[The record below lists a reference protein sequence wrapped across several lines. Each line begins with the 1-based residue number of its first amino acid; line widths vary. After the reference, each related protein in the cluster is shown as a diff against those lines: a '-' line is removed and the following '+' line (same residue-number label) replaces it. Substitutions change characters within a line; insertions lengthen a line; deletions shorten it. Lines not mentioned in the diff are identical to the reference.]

1 MKKQS
6 FKLFALALVLG
17 LFTVL
22 GTASSANAQSLL
34 RLNIPFEFHVGSE
47 KYAAGKYEIKK
58 INSSVYLL
66 RNADVGKAFLIGTDN
81 DVSQNK
87 NVKSESIVFNRYG
100 ETYFLR
106 EIFSH
111 RAYGRQISESK
122 LEKKIR
128 NQESNLAEND
138 SKKEQIS
145 ISSTR

>member
-22 GTASSANAQSLL
+22 GTASPANAQGVLQ
-34 RLNIPFEFHVGSE
+34 LNIPFEFNVGSE

-58 INSSVYLL
+58 INSSVYLFRKTGESKSFL
-66 RNADVGKAFLIGTDN
+66 VATNTDVA
-81 DVSQNK
+81 QNK
-87 NVKSESIVFNRYG
+87 NVKFEGIVFNRYG

-106 EIFSH
+106 EIFAH
-111 RAYGRQISESK
+111 RAFGREISESK
-122 LEKKIR
+122 LEKEIR
-128 NQESNLAEND
+128 NQESNLAKND

-145 ISSTR
+145 ISANR